1 MADYAYFIENTDS
14 DNFRDNSKVFKLIQ
28 DLNIQ
33 EEDVFIDT
41 GLDKNELEKLIDVI
55 NRGDRLIIS
64 TVKDLADDAKQLSD
78 ILQVL
83 QDRKVVL
90 CSCSEN
96 FLNGNDYHMSLRGF
110 VDLHKY
116 YLKKKQEIG
125 FEKAKKEGT
134 VGRPKQTEAIE
145 KALRLYDT
153 KAFSIDEIEKLSGI
167 SSSTIYRYLKDR
179 PAMNAK

>member
-1 MADYAYFIENTDS
+1 MADYAYLIENIDR
-14 DNFRDNSKVFKLIQ
+14 DDFRDNSKVFKLIQ
-28 DLNIQ
+28 DLNV
-33 EEDVFIDT
+33 EEDEVFIDT
-41 GLDKNELEKLIDVI
+41 GLDKDELDKLIDTLI
-55 NRGDRLIIS
+55 EGDRLIIS

-96 FLNGNDYHMSLRGF
+96 FLNGNDYHTSLRGF

-179 PAMNAK
+179 PVMNAK